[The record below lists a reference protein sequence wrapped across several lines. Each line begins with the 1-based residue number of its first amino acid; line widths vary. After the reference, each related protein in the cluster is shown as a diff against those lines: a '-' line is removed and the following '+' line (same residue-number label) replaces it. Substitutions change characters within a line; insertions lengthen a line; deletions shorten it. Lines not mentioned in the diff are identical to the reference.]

1 MTQNPRRNL
10 PTPQVNFSQ
19 PNGKTKIWNTK
30 MVEEVRDKIVNGETV
45 LGGNPFH
52 AVDIDFRAGDLIFD
66 YSEEELKE
74 IARCATDIVY
84 FANKYCVS
92 MTDDGVQKITLRPYQ
107 EKVLRAYQE
116 NRWIV
121 FLASRQIV

>member
-1 MTQNPRRNL
+1 MIQNPRRNL

-19 PNGKTKIWNTK
+19 PHGKTKIWNTK

-52 AVDIDFRAGDLIFD
+52 EVDIDFRAGDLIFD
-66 YSEEELKE
+66 YSEEKLKE

-84 FANKYCVS
+84 FANKYGVS
-92 MTDDGVQKITLRPYQ
+92 
-107 EKVLRAYQE
+107 
-116 NRWIV
+116 
-121 FLASRQIV
+121 